1 MRNVAVAAPNFDE
14 AVSFYRDVWGLT
26 QIEGESNMA
35 YFAAEGSPEQYI
47 LRIRK
52 SDEKRV
58 DALALGVDTAAD
70 VDEIAADLA
79 ASGTRFVSEPGTL
92 QTPGGGYG
100 FRFFDPDGRV
110 VEVSSDVA
118 QRAFRTLE
126 EKESIPVKLS
136 HVVLASGNA
145 DETIAFYQ
153 DKLGFKLSDWIEDQ
167 MCFMR
172 CTSDEHNVAV
182 FRGSKA
188 QLNHIAF
195 EFRGIDEF
203 MRATGRVLKYGSEL
217 RMGPGRHVIGD
228 NTFSYFFDPNGN
240 VSEIT
245 TNMEQCGEDWVPR
258 HVTREE
264 AADQWGTAVTID
276 ADKVPERALVPETG
290 HWVAPPI

>member
-1 MRNVAVAAPNFDE
+1 VGEAAPNFE
-14 AVSFYRDVWGLT
+14 ETVAFYRDAWGLT
-26 QIEGESNMA
+26 QVDGDKDIA
-35 YFAAEGSPEQYI
+35 FFAAEGSPENYI
-47 LRIRK
+47 LRVRRD
-52 SDEKRV
+52 SDKRM
-58 DALALGVDTAAD
+58 DLLALAVDTASD
-70 VDEIAADLA
+70 VDTLAQDLA
-79 ASGTRFVSEPGTL
+79 QANVRFVSEPGTL

-118 QRAFRTLE
+118 ERPFRTLE

-136 HVVLASGNA
+136 HLVISSPNA

-172 CTSDEHNVAV
+172 CTTDEHNLAV
-182 FRGSKA
+182 FRGTKA
-188 QLNHIAF
+188 QLNHAAF

-203 MRATGRVLKYGSEL
+203 MRATGRVLKAGGVM
-217 RMGPGRHVIGD
+217 RFGPGRHVIGD

-240 VSEIT
+240 VAEIT

-258 HVTREE
+258 RVTRAE
-264 AADQWGTAVTID
+264 AADQWDTAKTIED
-276 ADKVPERALVPETG
+276 DKVPESALNPETG
-290 HWVAPPI
+290 HWVAPPV

>member
-1 MRNVAVAAPNFDE
+1 MRNVAVAAPNFGE
-14 AVSFYRDVWGLT
+14 AVSFYKDVWGLR
-26 QIEGESNMA
+26 QVEGETNMA

-118 QRAFRTLE
+118 ARPFRVLE

-136 HVVLASGNA
+136 HVVLSSSNA

-153 DKLGFKLSDWIEDQ
+153 NKLGFKLSDWIEDM

-172 CTSDEHNVAV
+172 CTSDEHNVAI
-182 FRGSKA
+182 FRGKA
-188 QLNHIAF
+188 PQLNHIAF

-228 NTFSYFFDPNGN
+228 NTFSYFYDPNGN

-245 TNMEQCGEDWVPR
+245 TNMEQCGEDWQPR
-258 HVTREE
+258 RVTREE
-264 AADQWGTAVTID
+264 AADQWGTAVTLD

-290 HWVAPPI
+290 HWVAPPA